1 MRLVRVGAGAFLIL
15 VLAMFVARAYIPSV
29 NHRLHWMVYGYDRVW
44 YHNRTYIGPNS
55 DTLQNVESKLGTLY
69 PTGEKV
75 LGLPVLDT
83 KAALQTIHVSVP
95 TLLILEKNNTTCTAY
110 ELSGG
115 P

>member
-1 MRLVRVGAGAFLIL
+1 VRLVRIGAGAFLIL
-15 VLAMFVARAYIPSV
+15 VIAMFLGRAYIPSV

-44 YHNRTYIGPNS
+44 YHNRTYIGPYS
-55 DTLQNVESKLGTLY
+55 ATLRNVQSKLGTLY

-75 LGLPVLDT
+75 IGLPVLDT
-83 KAALQTIHVSVP
+83 KAALQSIHTTVP
-95 TLLILEKNNTTCTAY
+95 TLLILENNTTCTVY